1 MFEDNFQTTI
11 DNSNILELV
20 RRTAFGEKA
29 IGMPSSGLGNVLTNQ
44 QFLQFQQKINPHS
57 TIIAMSNLSNPER
70 YIEIIKKKIKENY
83 PNFLKR
89 KAAESPVS
97 VYEGGFRKFEV

>member
-1 MFEDNFQTTI
+1 
-11 DNSNILELV
+11 
-20 RRTAFGEKA
+20 
-29 IGMPSSGLGNVLTNQ
+29 
-44 QFLQFQQKINPHS
+44 
-57 TIIAMSNLSNPER
+57 MSNLSNPER